1 MHSQRPLVPLQLT
14 PSAEQYFTT
23 EIVAQADAV
32 QEPLRNSKKYDGN
45 DWKKY
50 LGKRSKNEDDMNVA
64 SMFSWK
70 SRSSFT
76 NERIVQTKEVTQK
89 VEVVQPKESRWAFGR
104 QGENSKRNSKR
115 TSVGSKRQSTGP
127 VDDI

>member
-23 EIVAQADAV
+23 EIVAQADADRESV
-32 QEPLRNSKKYDGN
+32 RTSKRYDGN
-45 DWKKY
+45 DWRKY
-50 LGKRSKNEDDMNVA
+50 LGKRSKHEDDMNVA

-70 SRSSFT
+70 SRSSFAT
-76 NERIVQTKEVTQK
+76 ERIVQTKEVTQK

-104 QGENSKRNSKR
+104 PAENSKRSSKR
-115 TSVGSKRQSTGP
+115 TSVGSKRQSISQG
-127 VDDI
+127 DDT